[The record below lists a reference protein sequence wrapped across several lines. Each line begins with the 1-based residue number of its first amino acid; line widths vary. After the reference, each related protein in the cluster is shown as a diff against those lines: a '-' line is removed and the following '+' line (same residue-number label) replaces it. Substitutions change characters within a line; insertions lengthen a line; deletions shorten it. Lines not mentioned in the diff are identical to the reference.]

1 MTKKQWLT
9 SVGAGS
15 LLIMGGLLAGP
26 VAGFASDSTTAPSA
40 VVAQQ
45 EADGEQDPSYIGT
58 IHVDDS
64 ADVSEDQEAATL
76 QSLATITQ
84 DQAEQAALA
93 TAPGANVTKVT
104 LDNENG
110 WVVYSVTLDNGTE
123 VKVDAGD
130 GQVLATETDEGDN
143 ENEADGSESGQEQED
158 ANGTDTDD
166 VQEEN

>member
-1 MTKKQWLT
+1 MTMKHWLT
-9 SVGAGS
+9 GVGAGS
-15 LLIMGGLLAGP
+15 LLVMGGLLAGP
-26 VAGFASDSTTAPSA
+26 VASFASNSTTAPSA

-58 IHVDDS
+58 IHIDDS
-64 ADVSEDQEAATL
+64 VEMSEDQEAATL

-93 TAPGANVTKVT
+93 SAPGASVAKVE

-130 GQVLATETDEGDN
+130 GQVLSTEADEGDSEAN
-143 ENEADGSESGQEQED
+143 DHENGQEHED
-158 ANGTDTDD
+158 DNGTDTDD
-166 VQEEN
+166 IQDEN

>member
-1 MTKKQWLT
+1 MTKKHWLT
-9 SVGAGS
+9 GIGAGS
-15 LLIMGGLLAGP
+15 LLVWVACLP
-26 VAGFASDSTTAPSA
+26 VLSQASQVIVRRQLKCCREPK
-40 VVAQQ
+40 Q
-45 EADGEQDPSYIGT
+45 ENDDEQDPSYTGT
-58 IHVDDS
+58 IRIDDS
-64 ADVSEDQEAATL
+64 VEMSEDQEAATL

-93 TAPGANVTKVT
+93 SAPGASVTEVE

-130 GQVLATETDEGDN
+130 GQVLATEADEGDN
-143 ENEADGSESGQEQED
+143 EANDDESGQEQED
-158 ANGTDTDD
+158 DNGTDTDD

>member
-15 LLIMGGLLAGP
+15 LLVMGGLLAGP
-26 VAGFASDSTTAPSA
+26 VAGFASNSTTAPSA

-64 ADVSEDQEAATL
+64 VDVSEDQEAATL

-93 TAPGANVTKVT
+93 TAPGATVTKVT

-143 ENEADGSESGQEQED
+143 EADGSESDQEQED
-158 ANGTDTDD
+158 ANDTDTDD